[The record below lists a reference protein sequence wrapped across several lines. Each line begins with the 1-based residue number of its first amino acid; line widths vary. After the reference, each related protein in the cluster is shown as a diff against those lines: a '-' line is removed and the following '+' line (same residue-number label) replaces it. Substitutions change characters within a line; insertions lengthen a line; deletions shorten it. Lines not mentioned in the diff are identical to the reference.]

1 MPYEGTKIQHSSQSS
16 LKIMKGE
23 TWQKETE
30 MSSSLLIKVV
40 KKGMAEV
47 HDDSGLPKNALQNQ
61 TDSPTS
67 SRIAPT
73 IGLGSAQLRGRRSRP
88 ECVLP
93 VIGWLPTTQQWFI
106 SQKHHGKGCL
116 FSGTE

>member
-40 KKGMAEV
+40 KKGMA
-47 HDDSGLPKNALQNQ
+47 
-61 TDSPTS
+61 
-67 SRIAPT
+67 
-73 IGLGSAQLRGRRSRP
+73 
-88 ECVLP
+88 
-93 VIGWLPTTQQWFI
+93 
-106 SQKHHGKGCL
+106 
-116 FSGTE
+116 